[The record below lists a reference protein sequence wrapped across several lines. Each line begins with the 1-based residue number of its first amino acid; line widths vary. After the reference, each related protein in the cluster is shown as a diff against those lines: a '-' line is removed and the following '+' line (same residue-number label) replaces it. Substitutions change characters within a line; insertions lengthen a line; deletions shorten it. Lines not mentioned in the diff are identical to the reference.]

1 MSVQMNI
8 AEAKAKLS
16 ALVDAALKGEEVVLA
31 RGGKPVAKIVS
42 LVTKEPW
49 KPRHVLKELGYVAD
63 IPPEAFDPDP
73 ADLDWIDKPLDPDQ
87 RR

>member
-1 MSVQMNI
+1 MAVQMNI

-42 LVTKEPW
+42 LESAPAW
-49 KPRHVLKELGYVAD
+49 KPRHYLKERGCPD

-73 ADLDWIDKPLDPDQ
+73 ADLDWIDDPLDPDE
-87 RR
+87 RKR

>member
-1 MSVQMNI
+1 MNI

-42 LVTKEPW
+42 LEAKAPW
-49 KPRHVLKELGYVAD
+49 TPRHYLKELGYVA
-63 IPPEAFDPDP
+63 PGPEAFDPDP
-73 ADLDWIDKPLDPDQ
+73 ADLAWIDEPLDPDE
-87 RR
+87 RKR